1 MEIRRFK
8 EEDAQEVSDLIRTTI
23 RISNTKDY
31 PLELMEELIESE
43 TPEAVTSRAS
53 WTHFYVASDKERI
66 IGCGAIGPYWGKEDE
81 SSLFTIFVLPEYQ
94 GKGVGRAI
102 VETLEKDEF
111 FLRACRVEIPASI
124 TGVPFYLKLGYD
136 YKNGITTPDD
146 EHLIRLEKYRKPRL
160 LDESYLSSIADLYRN
175 AFMGDPWN
183 DDWSDRKQL
192 EEYIKDVSGYF
203 KGLNY
208 GLIID
213 GKLVAV
219 SLGTVRHWWEG
230 ANYNIEEFCIDPNYQ
245 GKGLGSKFMGM
256 IEEEIRK
263 LGYAGIFLQTD
274 KDKPS
279 YKFYLKNGYKDLD
292 LHVSLYKSVNSDS

>member
-8 EEDAQEVSDLIRTTI
+8 EEDAQEVSDVIRTTI

-31 PLELMEELIESE
+31 PLELMEELIASE
-43 TPEAVTSRAS
+43 TPEAVLGRAS
-53 WTHFYVASDKERI
+53 WTHFYVAWENGQI

-94 GKGVGRAI
+94 GKGIGRAI
-102 VETLEKDEF
+102 VKTLEKDEF
-111 FLRACRVEIPASI
+111 FLRAYRIEIPASI
-124 TGVPFYLKLGYD
+124 TGVTFYLKLGYE
-136 YKNGITTPDD
+136 YKNGVTTPDD
-146 EHLIRLEKYRKPRL
+146 EHLIRLEKYNKPRL
-160 LDESYLSSIADLYRN
+160 LDESYLSAIADLYRN
-175 AFMGDPWN
+175 AFTGDPWN
-183 DDWSDRKQL
+183 DDWSDREQL
-192 EEYIKDVSGYF
+192 EEYIKDVSGNF

-230 ANYNIEEFCIDPNYQ
+230 TNYNIEEFCVDPGYQ

-263 LGYAGIFLQTD
+263 LGFAGIFLQTD

-279 YKFYLKNGYKDLD
+279 YKFYLKNGYNDLD
-292 LHVSLYKSVNSDS
+292 LHVSLYKSVTSDS